1 MALLFKKYLSAYEQN
16 KDLISI
22 GAYAR
27 GSNPTV
33 DKAIQMKPVM
43 DAYLQQRM
51 NEIAPYDQALMQL
64 QALSQQLV

>member
-1 MALLFKKYLSAYEQN
+1 VH
-16 KDLISI
+16 
-22 GAYAR
+22 AR

-64 QALSQQLV
+64 QALF